1 MRLVDTHSHLN
12 DDQLVG
18 DIEGVIARANE
29 NGVEAFLNV
38 GTTLQSS
45 VEVVQT
51 ASRYHSVRAAVG
63 IHPNYVHLAGEN
75 DWSAIESLS
84 DNPLVAAIGETGL
97 DRYWKDAPWE
107 LQLESFERHFQLAAK
122 RKLPLVIHMRECE
135 GEMVEFLRMMQR
147 KYDARGVMH
156 SFNATWDICKA
167 CLDQGMF
174 ISFAGQLTYKKS
186 SDLREVASRVP
197 RDRLLVET
205 DAPYLSPEPLRSQRP
220 NEPSRVAFTLKC
232 LAETCGLAAEAM
244 GEQTTENAYTLFPR
258 LAVGKQG

>member
-18 DIEGVIARANE
+18 DIDGVIARAKE
-29 NGVEAFLNV
+29 HGVEAFLNV
-38 GTTLQSS
+38 GTTRQSS
-45 VEVVQT
+45 VEVLQT
-51 ASRYHSVRAAVG
+51 ASRYPCIRAAVG
-63 IHPNYVHLAGEN
+63 IHPNYVHLAEEN
-75 DWSAIESLS
+75 DWSAIETLS

-97 DRYWKDAPWE
+97 DRYWKDAPWD

-122 RKLPLVIHMRECE
+122 RRLPLVIHMRECE
-135 GEMVEFLRMMQR
+135 AEMVEFLRSMHA
-147 KYDARGVMH
+147 KYEARGVMH

-167 CLDQGMF
+167 CLDLGMF

-205 DAPYLSPEPLRSQRP
+205 DAPYLSPEPMRSQRP
-220 NEPSRVAFTLKC
+220 NEPARVAFTLKC
-232 LAETCGLAAEAM
+232 LAETCGLAVEAM
-244 GEQTTENAYTLFPR
+244 GERTTENAYTLFPR
-258 LAVGKQG
+258 LAVGKLS